1 MSTLSDVL
9 VLAGGLDYERDVSLR
24 SGRRVVDALRHVGVR
39 AQMADVDE
47 SLVPRLI
54 DSPPDAVFLALH
66 GAAGEDGAVRG
77 VLELL
82 DVPYAGTTS
91 AAARL
96 SWDKPSAKLTAREAG
111 LDTPEWVALPHS
123 TFRELGAQ
131 RVMERI
137 IERLGLPLMVKPA
150 QGGSSLGCDIVEA
163 PDELPRAMIGC
174 FAYGNVAL
182 VERFVRGTEV
192 AISIIETDDGPAALP
207 AVEIAAND
215 GAYDY
220 TARYTAGMTSYH
232 VPARLDDESSER
244 VSRFAVAAHRALH
257 LRDFSRVDAIV
268 DHAGRPQFLEVDIS
282 PGVTDTSLF
291 PMAVEAS
298 GRDLGEVCRQLLM
311 RAVDRYATVGSDDEP
326 DIA

>member
-1 MSTLSDVL
+1 MSTLSEVL

-24 SGRRVVDALRHVGVR
+24 SGRRVVEALRSVGLR

-47 SLVPRLI
+47 SLVPRLM
-54 DSPPDAVFLALH
+54 DTPPDAVFLALH

-77 VLELL
+77 VLDLL

-96 SWDKPSAKLTAREAG
+96 SWDKPSAKLTARASG

-131 RVMERI
+131 RLMERI

-150 QGGSSLGCDIVEA
+150 QGGSSLGCDIVES

-182 VERFVRGTEV
+182 VEQFVRGTEV
-192 AISIIETDDGPAALP
+192 AISVVETGEGAHAMP
-207 AVEIAAND
+207 AVEIAASD

-232 VPARLDDESSER
+232 VPARLDEETSEK
-244 VSRFAVAAHRALH
+244 VAQYAVAAHRALH
-257 LRDFSRVDAIV
+257 LRDFSRVDAII
-268 DHAGRPQFLEVDIS
+268 DEEGRPQFLEVDIS
-282 PGVTDTSLF
+282 PGMTETSLF
-291 PMAVEAS
+291 PLAVEAA
-298 GRDLGEVCRQLLM
+298 GRDLGEVCKDLLL
-311 RAVDRYATVGSDDEP
+311 RALRRTGAGPKDEP
-326 DIA
+326 PAAA